1 MKTPKLFKM
10 ASLLSV
16 VMSAAAIFL
25 AVVLIR
31 DAIRRFSAG
40 QWFSGC
46 VSALGVFLI
55 IVAAVVVGLDLG
67 HKSKAQK
74 AKK

>member
-1 MKTPKLFKM
+1 M
-10 ASLLSV
+10 A
-16 VMSAAAIFL
+16 AAAIFL
-25 AVVLIR
+25 AVVLAR
-31 DAIRRFSAG
+31 DMILRFSAG
-40 QWFSGC
+40 QWFSGF

-67 HKSKAQK
+67 HKGKEQK